1 VATVCLGTLSA
12 QAQRDKPDPGRMREE
27 AAKLERKAQDLK
39 AAGQH
44 DEARRVLHEAELLAQ
59 RSKELRHDMDRKA
72 PERAEAKAKM
82 ERLHAEL
89 KELQAAGKMDRAA
102 EVKERLAQLER
113 EFAKPGEPKPGRPK
127 ALGAEAKLDQLRGE
141 LKELQAAGKMDRA
154 AEVKERLEQLEREF
168 AKPREPKPG
177 QPKAERRIEV
187 RVERLIERGEEPV
200 RGPEARA
207 EWERR
212 RHHLE
217 VALDNLRAAGLP
229 ELAERLAQGAERL
242 RALRPGG
249 PLERFRGLEPRPGPG
264 PEGPGPALAQVR
276 ELRAEIAELREALG
290 ELNRRLDAARRER

>member
-1 VATVCLGTLSA
+1 MKTTSLFRAPSARWWLAAVATVCLGTLSA

-154 AEVKERLEQLEREF
+154 AEVKERLAQLEREFAKPGEPKPGRPKALGAEAKLDQLRGELKELQAAGKMDRAAEVKERLEQLEREF

-212 RHHLE
+212 RHHIE
-217 VALDNLRAAGLP
+217 VALDNLR
-229 ELAERLAQGAERL
+229 
-242 RALRPGG
+242 
-249 PLERFRGLEPRPGPG
+249 
-264 PEGPGPALAQVR
+264 
-276 ELRAEIAELREALG
+276 
-290 ELNRRLDAARRER
+290 